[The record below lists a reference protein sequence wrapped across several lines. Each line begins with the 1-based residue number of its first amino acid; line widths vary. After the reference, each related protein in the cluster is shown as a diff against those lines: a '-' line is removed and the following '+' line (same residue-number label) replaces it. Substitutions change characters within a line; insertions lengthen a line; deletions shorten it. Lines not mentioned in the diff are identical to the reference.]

1 MSATT
6 AAAPAKSD
14 FKPNFI
20 LPSQK
25 QSASC
30 EPHLLPVATSLLP
43 VASDAKLLY
52 CRQKSSIHSIFI
64 FLWNIHSNREEKG
77 MRKRATAKEVAEAA
91 GVSKWTV
98 IRAFTPGA
106 SITEASRQKVLQAA
120 EALNY
125 SPNLLARSLATNV
138 THQVAVFVDD
148 FANPHK
154 LPVLEMLTE
163 RLQAEGLLTV
173 LININRHF
181 DHVHALINAD
191 QRQFDAVILFGTAF
205 REETLGDRRLGPDFP
220 PMFVLARD
228 SQIPGVPAIACNA
241 ELALSQVVDYLFDK
255 GYRRPGFMTGART
268 LSTALGRRHH
278 YANFWRRKG
287 VESVIELNADRYS
300 ADAGAEAARAYLSA
314 TPPPS
319 RVDVLMCENDILAL
333 GAMDTARSEFGCRVP
348 QDLAVVGFDNI
359 ELGATPTY
367 GLTTY
372 EQPTY
377 EMINTIVEMITGARA
392 VEAVTL
398 PGHLVPRLSA

>member
-1 MSATT
+1 
-6 AAAPAKSD
+6 
-14 FKPNFI
+14 
-20 LPSQK
+20 
-25 QSASC
+25 
-30 EPHLLPVATSLLP
+30 V
-43 VASDAKLLY
+43 KLLY
-52 CRQKSSIHSIFI
+52 PRQKSSIHSIFI
-64 FLWNIHSNREEKG
+64 FLWNIHSNQRRQQ

-106 SITEASRQKVLQAA
+106 SITDASRQKVLQAA

-181 DHVHALINAD
+181 DHIHALINAD

-205 REETLGDRRLGPDFP
+205 REETLGGQRLGPGFP

-228 SQIPGVPAIACNA
+228 SQIPGVPAIACDA
-241 ELALSQVVDYLFDK
+241 ERAISEIVDYLFNK
-255 GYRRPGFMTGART
+255 GYRRPGFMMGART
-268 LSTALGRRHH
+268 LSTALGRRNH
-278 YANFWRRKG
+278 YANFWRQKG
-287 VESVIELNADRYS
+287 VGNVIELTAERYS
-300 ADAGAEAARAYLSA
+300 AEAGAEAARIYLSTTA
-314 TPPPS
+314 PGS

-333 GAMDTARSEFGCRVP
+333 GAMDVARSEFGLRVP
-348 QDLAVVGFDNI
+348 QDLAIVGFDNI
-359 ELGATPTY
+359 ELGGAPAY
-367 GLTTY
+367 GLTSY
-372 EQPTY
+372 EQPTDK
-377 EMINTIVEMITGARA
+377 MIDAIVGMITGERA
-392 VEAVTL
+392 SETIAF
-398 PGHLVPRLSA
+398 PGNIIRRLSA

>member
-1 MSATT
+1 
-6 AAAPAKSD
+6 
-14 FKPNFI
+14 
-20 LPSQK
+20 
-25 QSASC
+25 
-30 EPHLLPVATSLLP
+30 
-43 VASDAKLLY
+43 
-52 CRQKSSIHSIFI
+52 
-64 FLWNIHSNREEKG
+64 

-120 EALNY
+120 EILNY
-125 SPNLLARSLATNV
+125 SPNLLARSLATNT

-205 REETLGDRRLGPDFP
+205 REETLGDRRLGRGFP

-241 ELALSQVVDYLFDK
+241 ELALSEIVDYLFDK
-255 GYRRPGFMTGART
+255 GYRRPGFMAGAMT

-287 VESVIELNADRYS
+287 VEGVTELAAERYS
-300 ADAGAEAARAYLSA
+300 AQAGAEAARTYLSTTA
-314 TPPPS
+314 PGS

-333 GAMDTARSEFGCRVP
+333 GAMDVARSEFGLEVP

-359 ELGATPTY
+359 ELGGAPAY
-367 GLTTY
+367 ELTSY
-372 EQPTY
+372 EQPTE
-377 EMINTIVEMITGARA
+377 EMINAMVAMITGKRDAEMVVMQGR
-392 VEAVTL
+392 
-398 PGHLVPRLSA
+398 LVPRSSA

>member
-1 MSATT
+1 
-6 AAAPAKSD
+6 
-14 FKPNFI
+14 
-20 LPSQK
+20 
-25 QSASC
+25 
-30 EPHLLPVATSLLP
+30 
-43 VASDAKLLY
+43 
-52 CRQKSSIHSIFI
+52 
-64 FLWNIHSNREEKG
+64 
-77 MRKRATAKEVAEAA
+77 
-91 GVSKWTV
+91 
-98 IRAFTPGA
+98 
-106 SITEASRQKVLQAA
+106 
-120 EALNY
+120 
-125 SPNLLARSLATNV
+125 
-138 THQVAVFVDD
+138 
-148 FANPHK
+148 
-154 LPVLEMLTE
+154 MLTE

-205 REETLGDRRLGPDFP
+205 REETLGDRRLGPGFP

-228 SQIPGVPAIACNA
+228 SQIPGVPAVACDA
-241 ELALSQVVDYLFDK
+241 ELALSQMVDYLFDK

-287 VESVIELNADRYS
+287 VGSVVELNADRYS
-300 ADAGAEAARAYLSA
+300 ADAGAEAVRAYLSA
-314 TPPPS
+314 TPSSS

-333 GAMDTARSEFGCRVP
+333 GAMATARSEFGCRVP

-359 ELGATPTY
+359 ELGAAPAY

-377 EMINTIVEMITGARA
+377 EMINTIVEMIIGARA
-392 VEAVTL
+392 VETVTL